1 MYNTLFLSIEVMYYC
16 ATYTHAQLQLIYIL
30 SDLRTTSN
38 PDGHV
43 INQSSSA
50 AGILPIVSCG
60 HYLFLICTVSFQA

>member
-16 ATYTHAQLQLIYIL
+16 THAQLQLIYIL

-60 HYLFLICTVSFQA
+60 HYLFLIVQ